1 MIAFL
6 KRTLDDFFGRG
17 EAAITVPPMDGPLKP
32 NQALEEAERVLTA
45 QGLDNLVAA
54 STGTFYSSG
63 PMLYKLSGGEVKR
76 FPSAITCLAAYGGT
90 LAVGLESGGVI
101 LHGGPRD
108 GKTIGEAKLSC
119 PTAVVFFDSDTLIVT
134 NGSAQH
140 RAGDW
145 RRDLMSLG
153 RSGSLWRL
161 DLNRNDATRLMD
173 GLAWPSGV
181 AVVPNGSLYV
191 SECWRH
197 RLLKVRT
204 DGSAKPETILH
215 ELPAYPGRIFPA
227 SKGGYWLTFLSV
239 RNQLV
244 DFVLREHA
252 YRKRMITEVSER
264 FWMAPGLSSNESFE
278 EPLQGSGLKQ
288 MGILKPW
295 AATRSYGLVARCDA
309 GLQPVLS
316 YHSRADGMIHGV
328 TSVAEERGD
337 LLVGAKGPGALVRL
351 RGVAAIPVSGA

>member
-1 MIAFL
+1 
-6 KRTLDDFFGRG
+6 
-17 EAAITVPPMDGPLKP
+17 
-32 NQALEEAERVLTA
+32 
-45 QGLDNLVAA
+45 
-54 STGTFYSSG
+54 
-63 PMLYKLSGGEVKR
+63 
-76 FPSAITCLAAYGGT
+76 
-90 LAVGLESGGVI
+90 VGLESGGVF

-108 GKTIGEAKLSC
+108 GQTIGETKLSC
-119 PTAVVFFDSDTLIVT
+119 PVAVLFFDSDTLIAA
-134 NGSAQH
+134 NGSAEH
-140 RAGDW
+140 RAGEW

-173 GLAWPSGV
+173 GLAWPSGI
-181 AVVPNGSLYV
+181 ALTPQGSLYV

-204 DGSAKPETILH
+204 HAPGKPETILH
-215 ELPAYPGRIFPA
+215 GLPAYPGRIFPA
-227 SKGGYWLTFLSV
+227 SRGGYWLTFLSV

-252 YRKRMITEVSER
+252 YRKRMIAEVPER
-264 FWMAPGLSSNESFE
+264 FWMAPGLSSNASFE

-295 AATRSYGLVARCDA
+295 AATRSYGLVARCDVA
-309 GLQPVLS
+309 LQPVLS

-328 TSVAEERGD
+328 TSVAEQGDD
-337 LLVGAKGPGALVRL
+337 LLVGAKGPGVLVRL
-351 RGVAAIPVSGA
+351 AGVAAIPVAGA